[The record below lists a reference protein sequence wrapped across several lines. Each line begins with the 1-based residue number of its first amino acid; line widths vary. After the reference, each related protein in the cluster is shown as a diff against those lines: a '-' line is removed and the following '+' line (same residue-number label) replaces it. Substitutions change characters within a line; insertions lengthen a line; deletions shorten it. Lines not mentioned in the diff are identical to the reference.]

1 VPFKPVTMKITIE
14 SQEEAEQFLLGLIV
28 AKSNNSSPI
37 FEDLIDGTNSVLEK
51 AKQEQ
56 LEAAMEARRK
66 AGMA

>member
-37 FEDLIDGTNSVLEK
+37 FEDLIDGVNGILEK
-51 AKQEQ
+51 YKGAQ